1 MTFTGYYFWIYWA
14 RRLLKAEPRSNRR
27 LDGLQI
33 FSSKRTDTPNQSGF
47 WYSYEILGVEYACF

>member
-1 MTFTGYYFWIYWA
+1 MTFTGCYFWIYWE
-14 RRLLKAEPRSNRR
+14 RRLLEAKPSTYRR

-47 WYSYEILGVEYACF
+47 RDGHEILGIEYACF